1 MRVSNLKHRD
11 KKEYGVITPEILDEM
26 FETRELTAA
35 LLTRSTDPEEAF
47 MAFLVLTALEQVHA
61 ELKRLME

>member
-1 MRVSNLKHRD
+1 M
-11 KKEYGVITPEILDEM
+11 ITPEILDEM